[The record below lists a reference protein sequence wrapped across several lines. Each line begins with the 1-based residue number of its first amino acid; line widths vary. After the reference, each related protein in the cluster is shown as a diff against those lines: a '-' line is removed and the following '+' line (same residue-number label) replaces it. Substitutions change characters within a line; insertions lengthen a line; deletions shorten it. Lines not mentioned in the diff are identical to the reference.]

1 MKLIH
6 GKFYK
11 RCLISLTAIALMISS
26 IPGKI
31 LCVDKDDYVA
41 IEAANSDCCDNLD
54 VTVSRKV
61 SKTFPQKAFSS
72 GKNNFSPCED
82 IPISIGFVGI
92 FKKLNRVNPTSLVSN
107 PIIPITI
114 NSSNFPEY
122 KYQSASEL
130 VTIANP
136 SLTSLRTII
145 ILT

>member
-6 GKFYK
+6 RKFYK
-11 RCLISLTAIALMISS
+11 RCLIALTAIALMISS
-26 IPGKI
+26 MHGKV
-31 LCVDKDDYVA
+31 LCIDKDDYVA

-61 SKTFPQKAFSS
+61 SKAFPEEAFSS
-72 GKNNFSPCED
+72 GKSNYSPCGD
-82 IPISIGFVGI
+82 ILISIGFVGV

-122 KYQSASEL
+122 EYQLASEL
-130 VTIANP
+130 VTIVNP
-136 SLTSLRTII
+136 CLASLRTV
-145 ILT
+145 ILLT